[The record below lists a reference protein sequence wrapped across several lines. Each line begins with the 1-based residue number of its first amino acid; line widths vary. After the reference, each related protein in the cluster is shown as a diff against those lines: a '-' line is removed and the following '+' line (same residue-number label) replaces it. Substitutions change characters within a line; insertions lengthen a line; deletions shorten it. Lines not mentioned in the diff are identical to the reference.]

1 MNPGRRTPP
10 PAASV
15 SGAERPRAAK
25 RKAHALT
32 QAQLVRQLLKVVGPS
47 RPARSSIRLVRGP
60 RGQVMP
66 EVLIHAGDE
75 PGLTTI
81 EAIEAKAVEVFDR
94 LSARY
99 PLETSADE
107 PAPAPARARAPRPPA

>member
-1 MNPGRRTPP
+1 MNPERRKAP
-10 PAASV
+10 PASPSAAA
-15 SGAERPRAAK
+15 GATRAAK
-25 RKAHALT
+25 RKSHALT

-47 RPARSSIRLVRGP
+47 RPARSSIKLTRGP

-81 EAIEAKAVEVFDR
+81 EAIEAKATEVFDR
-94 LSARY
+94 LAARY
-99 PLETSADE
+99 PLQLEADDSARPARPAR
-107 PAPAPARARAPRPPA
+107 PAPPRA